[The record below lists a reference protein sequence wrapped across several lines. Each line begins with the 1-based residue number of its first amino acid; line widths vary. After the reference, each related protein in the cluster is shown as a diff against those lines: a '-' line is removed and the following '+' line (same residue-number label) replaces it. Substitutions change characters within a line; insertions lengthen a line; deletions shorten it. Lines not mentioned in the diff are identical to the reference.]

1 VRNPFNR
8 GAWLVLG
15 CVTFFVV
22 TNSLSC
28 VSLSLYPDWLYPELA
43 IGGYVAC
50 MSAIGAQM
58 ALHGIWCA
66 LGQLRWT
73 KRLAVGATS
82 GLVLYGGVVAGWM
95 ALPSFL
101 ECDLDGDDL
110 FADAMT
116 GLFCL
121 PLLALASQMPL
132 WIMRIWFRW
141 RIAHRDHADP
151 SRLQPLRIGHLLVAM
166 TVVAGALAAARV
178 SQSTSS
184 SRENEGIV
192 ALAAAALVIAVVSAT
207 TTVPAVLVC
216 LRARRL
222 PLALGLIFA
231 ADVAVYVA
239 LAIILG
245 GGSLDWQLIKAT
257 LVFAGGYFVTLT
269 APMLIARRLGYR
281 LLWGRG

>member
-1 VRNPFNR
+1 MRNPFNR

-22 TNSLSC
+22 TNSLSYLA
-28 VSLSLYPDWLYPELA
+28 LSDWLYSVLA
-43 IGGYVAC
+43 IHGYLAC
-50 MSAIGAQM
+50 MSMIGAQM

-82 GLVLYGGVVAGWM
+82 GLVLYGGIVAGWM
-95 ALPSFL
+95 VLPSFS
-101 ECDLDGDDL
+101 EGDLDGDDL
-110 FADAMT
+110 LTVAMT

-121 PLLALASQMPL
+121 PLLALATQMPL

-151 SRLQPLRIGHLLVAM
+151 SRFQPLRIGHLLVAM

-178 SQSTSS
+178 SQSISS
-184 SRENEGIV
+184 SREDESIV
-192 ALAAAALVIAVVSAT
+192 VLAVAALVIAVASAT
-207 TTVPAVLVC
+207 TTVPAVLAC

-222 PLALGLIFA
+222 PLALGLTFA
-231 ADVAVYVA
+231 AEVAVYVA

-245 GGSLDWQLIKAT
+245 GGRLDWQLIKAA